1 MKNDADLRDRRV
13 VGVGD
18 GSLFATSDYGA
29 HQERSGRQAI
39 LVVGGSLLRRTDRWV
54 LDHTIFLIRGTR
66 GKQFRSAR
74 GRPGTCAAAMRHQK
88 KESGG
93 IGPDSL
99 RKSKFSSH
107 HQRA

>member
-1 MKNDADLRDRRV
+1 M
-13 VGVGD
+13 
-18 GSLFATSDYGA
+18 
-29 HQERSGRQAI
+29 
-39 LVVGGSLLRRTDRWV
+39 
-54 LDHTIFLIRGTR
+54 IRGTR